1 MIHFHL
7 NCLLVSCLTARPSIT
22 DPSDDLTI
30 TLLEQRDDIVL
41 NCTARGIP
49 TPTIVWY
56 RGDTVL
62 TGNEDRTAITMP
74 VASTDAEGFY
84 YVESTLTISPSD
96 RDDSDVY
103 YCEAENTVLGSST
116 TARRA
121 FNVTVN
127 CKYV

>member
-1 MIHFHL
+1 M
-7 NCLLVSCLTARPSIT
+7 
-22 DPSDDLTI
+22 
-30 TLLEQRDDIVL
+30 DDIII

-56 RGDTVL
+56 RGDTIL
-62 TGNEDRTAITMP
+62 TGAEDRIAITMP

-103 YCEAENTVLGSST
+103 YCEAENIVLGSPL
-116 TARRA
+116 TARGV

-127 CKYV
+127 CKCVCAVIIM

>member
-1 MIHFHL
+1 M
-7 NCLLVSCLTARPSIT
+7 
-22 DPSDDLTI
+22 
-30 TLLEQRDDIVL
+30 L

-62 TGNEDRTAITMP
+62 TGAEDRTAITMP

-84 YVESTLTISPSD
+84 YVESTLTISPSN
-96 RDDSDVY
+96 RGDSDVY
-103 YCEAENTVLGSST
+103 YCEAENTVLGSPT

-127 CKYV
+127 CKYVSAV